1 MKKIVTF
8 DFDRTLSRKDVQ
20 DYACSLLSKGI
31 EIWVLTSRYDDLHR
45 HKYLHKGTNDDI
57 YSVVDE
63 LGIPRDK
70 IRFTCMR
77 HKYEYLEGTN
87 VILHLDDD
95 YIELNMINKFTSTK
109 GISVINSS
117 YKQKCNKLL
126 FKK

>member
-8 DFDRTLSRKDVQ
+8 DFDKTLSRKDVQ
-20 DYACSLLSKGI
+20 DYARSLLSKGI
-31 EIWVLTSRYDDLHR
+31 DIWVLTSRYDDLHI

-63 LGIPRDK
+63 LCIPRDK

-77 HKYEYLEGTN
+77 YKFEYLEGTN

-95 YIELNMINKFTSTK
+95 YIELNMINRLTSTK
-109 GISVINSS
+109 GISVVSS
-117 YKQKCNKLL
+117 NYKQKCNKLL